1 MPVFEDEAIV
11 LRHYSLADS
20 DRIIVFLSR
29 ENGKVRGVA
38 KGAKKPQSRIAANLE
53 PLNHIRLELYARE
66 GRDLSQIRG
75 TELIHSYLGKNPSL
89 RHIYAFSYF
98 AEICNEIAQDN
109 QGNQALFRLML
120 ASLNAGEK
128 QDVSPQLVRYFEI
141 WCLKLS
147 GLLPNY
153 AYCSNCGKCVKDDE
167 FFALFEAG
175 QAQCRSCAQ
184 GHGMRIGAPASA
196 ALISMA
202 RLSPEQFIAQPVA
215 ADAIREIERL
225 SQKLLDLHLE
235 RQLKSYPILKEVL

>member
-29 ENGKVRGVA
+29 EYGKVRGVA
-38 KGAKKPQSRIAANLE
+38 KGAKKPQSRIAASLE

-66 GRDLSQIRG
+66 GRELGQIQR
-75 TELIHSYLGKNPSL
+75 TEIIHSYLGKNPSL
-89 RHIYAFSYF
+89 KQIYAFSYF

-128 QDVSPQLVRYFEI
+128 RDVSAQLVRYFEI

-167 FFALFEAG
+167 FFAWFEAG
-175 QAQCRSCAQ
+175 QARCRTCSL
-184 GHGMRIGAPASA
+184 GRGMRMGASASA
-196 ALISMA
+196 ALISMT
-202 RLSPEQFIAQPVA
+202 RLSPEQFVAQPIA
-215 ADAIREIERL
+215 EDAIREIERL

-235 RQLKSYPILKEVL
+235 RQLKSYPMLKDAL